1 MIKNEI
7 KNLPPAFKKM
17 KTIERVFIEKVSNLE
32 DFDKMLEDP
41 QLSLLLKVK

>member
-1 MIKNEI
+1 
-7 KNLPPAFKKM
+7 M